1 MTRFPPLRAWPTAL
15 ALLACGLAFN
25 AQAQNTSPTGPGPT
39 SANKAGEAYPNDP
52 NAANKNKP
60 TAEVVQKAE
69 NSRPA
74 KAVKRTSRKA
84 GKAVKKTGNRAAS
97 AVRDTGNRLA
107 RKLPPAK
114 GPQDVKS
121 DGTPKVT
128 P

>member
-1 MTRFPPLRAWPTAL
+1 MKTTPLLRQWPAVL
-15 ALLACGLAFN
+15 ALMACGLTFQV
-25 AQAQNTSPTGPGPT
+25 QAQNANPTGPGPT

-74 KAVKRTSRKA
+74 KAVKRTTKKA
-84 GKAVKKTGNRAAS
+84 GKAVKKTGNRAAG
-97 AVRDTGNRLA
+97 AVRDAGNTLA

-114 GPQDVKS
+114 GPQDVKP